1 MKTKILLA
9 SLILTLAFSA
19 CGPEHK
25 SVLEPLTP
33 EEADN
38 LVGKYDHFLDIYEHI
53 IFPKVNQL
61 SSQSLLKQRLKDLSY
76 GDFMEFYNRLLD
88 NDYKERASE
97 EWDKKYDLVELT
109 RQVDSMADSIE
120 AYWENYKEN
129 ESPRSYISV
138 ELLDIEKK
146 SWVDDSWGYSRNKL
160 DVSLKLKVIPMKGK
174 IDKLSVGYVLYK
186 GNTENIGAYAGNG
199 KIEIDAPFDTPVTV
213 TSKLEVADY
222 KPWMSSTD
230 YKEYIRN
237 NSVETIMKQCHIS
250 VNSPELTIDGMVY
263 NLKVFSDKIPYYATH
278 YKELRQDTAS
288 ADYKDCRDSFI
299 REEIDKT
306 YYEKETWVLLRVFQM
321 EYDFNPLAF
330 TLYYG
335 EDMIKQMNIYQDENL

>member
-1 MKTKILLA
+1 MKTKTLLA
-9 SLILTLAFSA
+9 GLVLTLTFSA

-38 LVGKYDHFLDIYEHI
+38 LAGKYDGFLSIYEHI

-76 GDFMEFYNRLLD
+76 GDFMEFYNQIFD
-88 NDYKERASE
+88 NDYEERASE
-97 EWDKKYDLVELT
+97 EWDKKYDLVALT

-146 SWVDDSWGYSRNKL
+146 SWVDDFFGYTQNKL

-174 IDKLSVGYVLYK
+174 IDKLSVSYELYK
-186 GNTENIGAYAGNG
+186 GDTYNLGARVGSG
-199 KIEIDAPFDTPVTV
+199 KIEINTPFDAPVTV
-213 TSKLEVADY
+213 TSKLEVPDY
-222 KPWMSSTD
+222 KPWINSMD
-230 YKEYIRN
+230 YEKYIRN
-237 NSVETIMKQCHIS
+237 NSVEAIMKQCHIS
-250 VNSPELTIDGMVY
+250 MNSPELTIDGMTY
-263 NLKVFSDKIPYYATH
+263 NMKIFWDKIPYYATH

-288 ADYKDCRDSFI
+288 ADYKDCRDTFI
-299 REEIDKT
+299 KEEIDMT
-306 YYEKETWVLLRVFQM
+306 YDKKETWVYIHKTRM
-321 EYDFNPLAF
+321 DYDFNPLAF
-330 TLYYG
+330 TFFYG
-335 EDMIKQMNIYQDENL
+335 EDLVKHLGFN

>member
-9 SLILTLAFSA
+9 SLILTLTFSA

-174 IDKLSVGYVLYK
+174 IDKLSVGYVYTKEIL
-186 GNTENIGAYAGNG
+186 
-199 KIEIDAPFDTPVTV
+199 KI
-213 TSKLEVADY
+213 
-222 KPWMSSTD
+222 
-230 YKEYIRN
+230 
-237 NSVETIMKQCHIS
+237 
-250 VNSPELTIDGMVY
+250 
-263 NLKVFSDKIPYYATH
+263 
-278 YKELRQDTAS
+278 
-288 ADYKDCRDSFI
+288 
-299 REEIDKT
+299 
-306 YYEKETWVLLRVFQM
+306 
-321 EYDFNPLAF
+321 
-330 TLYYG
+330 
-335 EDMIKQMNIYQDENL
+335 